1 VNEREEVVRGAID
14 AFNAGDMARV
24 VEYVHPEMMLRQLLP
39 EVGLTSHES
48 VTGVYRG
55 SAEVERALS
64 DAVDSFGGMR
74 FEIRWVEEI
83 GDDGA
88 LYELLALIGPEAER
102 SAQIAWY
109 LSRFRDGLVL
119 STTAFNTEAM
129 AREAI
134 ARGD

>member
-1 VNEREEVVRGAID
+1 MSEREDLIRAAIE
-14 AFNAGDMARV
+14 AFNAGDMSRV
-24 VEYVHPEMMLRQLLP
+24 IEYVHPEMILRQLLP

-48 VTGVYRG
+48 VTGVFHG
-55 SAEVERALS
+55 SAEVEKALR
-64 DAVDSFGGMR
+64 DAVESLGGMQ
-74 FEIRWVEEI
+74 FEIRWIEEV

-88 LYELLALIGPEAER
+88 LYELLALIGPPAER

-109 LSRFRDGLVL
+109 LSRFRDGVVL
-119 STTAFNTEAM
+119 STAAFNTEAM

>member
-1 VNEREEVVRGAID
+1 VNERKEVVRGAID

-48 VTGVYRG
+48 VTGVFHG
-55 SAEVERALS
+55 SAEVEKALR
-64 DAVDSFGGMR
+64 DAVEALGGMQ
-74 FEIRWVEEI
+74 FEIRWIEEV

-109 LSRFRDGLVL
+109 LSRFRDGVVL
-119 STTAFNTEAM
+119 STTAFNTEAV

-134 ARGD
+134 ARAD

>member
-1 VNEREEVVRGAID
+1 MSEREDVLRAAIE
-14 AFNAGDMARV
+14 AFNAGDMSRV

-55 SAEVERALS
+55 SAEVEKALR
-64 DAVDSFGGMR
+64 DAVESLRGLQ
-74 FEIRWVEEI
+74 FEIRWIEEI

-102 SAQIAWY
+102 SAQVAWY

-119 STTAFNTEAM
+119 STTAFNNETM